1 MNATQLQVLIV
12 IPLYNHADTVR
23 RVAEDSL
30 ALGHEVLVVD
40 DGSSDGGAETLAG
53 LPLHL
58 LTHAVNRGKGAA
70 IMTAAAEAARLGFSH
85 IITIDADGQHAAGDI
100 AHFLPPLQ
108 QEPMAIVVGTRDF
121 TAANVPGS
129 SKFGRNFSNFWL
141 RLQTSQ
147 ILGDTQSGFR
157 AYPVAVL
164 LGLPLSQTRYAFE
177 VEVLVR
183 AAWAGVPLRAV
194 DISVYYPP
202 AAERVSHFRGFMDN
216 FRLTLLNTHLTLR
229 SILPWPHRKL
239 VVEPKGTT
247 VSIFHP
253 WRSMRELL
261 TENSTPG
268 QLAAAAA
275 VGVFLGALP
284 IIALHTV
291 AILFAAGYLRLNKV
305 VAIAASQLTM
315 PPVVPAL
322 CIEIGYYLRHGRWL
336 TEVSLETL
344 GYQGLERLYEWLL
357 GSLLLGPFLAGATA
371 LVIYAMAA
379 ILRRERRVST

>member
-1 MNATQLQVLIV
+1 MPLKVLLV

-23 RVAEDSL
+23 RVAGDCL

-40 DGSSDGGAETLAG
+40 DGSSDGGAATLAG
-53 LPLHL
+53 LPLRL

-70 IMTAAAEAARLGFSH
+70 IMTAAAEAGRLGFSH
-85 IITIDADGQHAAGDI
+85 IITIDADGQHAAADI
-100 AHFLPPLQ
+100 ARFLPLLQ
-108 QEPMAIVVGTRDF
+108 AEPMAIVVGTRDF
-121 TAANVPGS
+121 SAANVPAA

-141 RLQTSQ
+141 RLQTGQ

-164 LGLPLSQTRYAFE
+164 LGLPLGQTRYAFE

-202 AAERVSHFRGFMDN
+202 AVERVSHFRGFMDN
-216 FRLTLLNTHLTLR
+216 FRLTRLNTHLTLR

-239 VVEPKGTT
+239 VVVEPKGPT
-247 VSIFHP
+247 VSLFHP
-253 WRSMRELL
+253 WRSLRELL

-336 TEVSLETL
+336 TEISLETL
-344 GYQGLERLYEWLL
+344 GYQGLERLYEWFL

-371 LVIYAMAA
+371 LVIYGMAG

>member
-1 MNATQLQVLIV
+1 MKVLVV

-23 RVAEDSL
+23 RVAEECL

-40 DGSSDGGAETLAG
+40 DGSSDGGAATLAG
-53 LPLHL
+53 LPVRL
-58 LTHAVNRGKGAA
+58 LTHSGNRGKGAA
-70 IMTAAAEAARLGFSH
+70 IMTAAAAAQRLGFSH
-85 IITIDADGQHAAGDI
+85 IVTIDADGQHAASDI
-100 AHFLPPLQ
+100 ARFLPLLQ

-121 TAANVPGS
+121 TVANVPGA

-141 RLQTSQ
+141 RLQTGQ

-239 VVEPKGTT
+239 VVEAKGTT
-247 VSIFHP
+247 VSLFHP
-253 WRSMRELL
+253 WRSLQGLL
-261 TENSTPG
+261 TENSTAG

-291 AILFAAGYLRLNKV
+291 AILFAAGYLQLNKV

-357 GSLLLGPFLAGATA
+357 GSLLLGPLLAGVTA